1 MSSRLLVVL
10 FALALAFTACNGESA
25 GTAPDSAA
33 ESQPA
38 DSPGGQPDD
47 GKEDKDKKDDEN
59 NKSAKNE
66 KNKKDDDKD
75 KANKNKNDDDKVA
88 DRKDDDKKDDDKKDD
103 DKKDDDKDKA
113 LPEPDVAGG
122 GEIGSVTPVR
132 TTDPDTGGKPF
143 VGPPSKAVIGKW
155 DVSLDETSLPKDLD
169 GLDQVKAATRG
180 TMRFDDKKV
189 EVNLL
194 GQTRTFAFKVV
205 KDEGN
210 MLVLDFPDSKRGRFT
225 LTFTDNDHVLIKE
238 DKQNP
243 RLLGVRAK

>member
-10 FALALAFTACNGESA
+10 FALALALTACNGESA
-25 GTAPDSAA
+25 GSASDSAA
-33 ESQPA
+33 ENQPDSAERQPA
-38 DSPGGQPDD
+38 DSPGSQPDD
-47 GKEDKDKKDDEN
+47 GKDDTDKKDD
-59 NKSAKNE
+59 KNSKTE
-66 KNKKDDDKD
+66 KD
-75 KANKNKNDDDKVA
+75 KKDDDKVA
-88 DRKDDDKKDDDKKDD
+88 DRKDGGKKDD
-103 DKKDDDKDKA
+103 DKKDDDKDQA

-143 VGPPSKAVIGKW
+143 VGPPSRAVIGKW
-155 DVSLDETSLPKDLD
+155 DVSLDETSLPKNLD

-189 EVNLL
+189 DVNLL
-194 GQTRTFAFKVV
+194 GQTRTFTFKVV

-210 MLVLDFPDSKRGRFT
+210 LLVLDFPDNKRGRFT
-225 LTFTDNDHVLIKE
+225 LTFTDNDHVQIKE
-238 DKQNP
+238 DRQNP